1 MSLFLCGDEGWDLLV
16 CYLADVTLSILFRNE
31 TLGNIKLYFGCT
43 KLELHYKTQES
54 LSHFFFEI
62 PAEEVNIMSNI
73 TWKQSA
79 LLVGP
84 EFSTPQSSIWE
95 SRFGAYVF
103 RLKV

>member
-1 MSLFLCGDEGWDLLV
+1 MSLLVYYLEMKLCVILSRILV
-16 CYLADVTLSILFRNE
+16 VLNWNYIIRPKN
-31 TLGNIKLYFGCT
+31 
-43 KLELHYKTQES
+43 
-54 LSHFFFEI
+54 LSHFFFFFEI

-73 TWKQSA
+73 KWKQSA